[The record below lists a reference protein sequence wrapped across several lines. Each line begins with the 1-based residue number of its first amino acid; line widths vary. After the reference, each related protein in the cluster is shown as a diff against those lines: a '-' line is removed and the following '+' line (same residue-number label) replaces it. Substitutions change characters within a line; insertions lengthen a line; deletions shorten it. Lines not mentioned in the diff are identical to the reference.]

1 MKKLVTLLLVV
12 GLVFTFAG
20 CKKKEE
26 KPQLPPGHQGMES
39 GMPPAGMPKV
49 ERTIVVPKEVKAKWK
64 AVKLVID
71 DKSAKKSKEYTV
83 NVGGD
88 LAVPNTN
95 VTVRALVFLP
105 HFMMGDK
112 EITSASDKPTMP
124 AVQIDVVENG
134 KSVWKGWLFSL
145 QPEMHPFTHEKIG
158 IKLVGGVSK

>member
-1 MKKLVTLLLVV
+1 MKKLVALLLVV

-26 KPQLPPGHQGMES
+26 KPQLPPGHPGMEG

-83 NVGGD
+83 SVGGD

-95 VTVRALVFLP
+95 ITVKVLTFLP

-124 AVQIDVVENG
+124 AAQIDVVENG

-145 QPEMHPFTHEKIG
+145 QPEMHPFSHEKIG